1 MDVQEML
8 EMVQVNHQAAL
19 DALAAQVKTL
29 RETVQLQQLELQQ
42 QREAHEQA
50 VATLENDATNL
61 RQLLEQTQAENQE
74 LSATVHLLNDELNV
88 KSTAKRHSPTPSEP
102 NMPVPPSYE
111 MEAPAYD
118 NSAASHT
125 SMDTSMDFS
134 YPALWDQPQE
144 TMAAPLHVYNLY
156 QNDRLSRPAKLASFK
171 EPATHDSN
179 SRLEHELRRLREK
192 LGACSTAL

>member
-19 DALAAQVKTL
+19 DALAAQVETL

-61 RQLLEQTQAENQE
+61 RQLLQQTQAENQE

-88 KSTAKRHSPTPSEP
+88 KSTAKRLPPTPSEP
-102 NMPVPPSYE
+102 ETPVPSYE
-111 MEAPAYD
+111 REVPAYD

-144 TMAAPLHVYNLY
+144 TMAPLHVYNMY
-156 QNDRLSRPAKLASFK
+156 QNDRSARPPKLAGFK
-171 EPATHDSN
+171 EPPAHDSN